1 MADLLLAN
9 VLAHL
14 PGATPGLDRPRARHD
29 IEIAGDRIAAI
40 RPATGAVPEGAGVI
54 DGTRLFAVP
63 GMVNG
68 HYHSHE
74 NFQKGRYDGLP
85 LELWMNLVRP
95 MRPVPV
101 TPEEVYLRT
110 MIGAIQALRSGT
122 TTIVDDMNLPGL
134 DRSLLDAAYRA
145 YEDIGIRAY
154 LGMTMFDRPFFRGV
168 PFVDETF
175 PPDLL
180 AELDALPVV
189 PAEAILALAEDLAQ
203 ARHPSSN
210 RVAYIAAPS
219 APQRCTEGFL
229 RAVRALADR
238 HDLPVIIHVQE
249 TRLQVVT
256 GQILY
261 GSSMF
266 AYLHRI
272 GFLAPKTSIIHGVW
286 AEPGDLDLIAA
297 SGASIQ
303 HNPNSNLKLGSGL
316 APLREMLRRGI
327 NVSLGTDGCGSI
339 EATDMLRVLANTA
352 LLQTLREGDHADWI
366 TADEAFS
373 AATRGGAVALG
384 RSDLGELRVGAKAD
398 IALYNTHSIALT
410 PLNRPLQQM
419 VFSETGLGLAHL
431 IVDGTPVMRD
441 GRLTQIDED
450 DIIARI
456 HAAAEALDPAIRQ
469 AEASVGRIRGPYE
482 AIYRRCCELPVP
494 DETLPTLVPRRRP

>member
-1 MADLLLAN
+1 
-9 VLAHL
+9 
-14 PGATPGLDRPRARHD
+14 
-29 IEIAGDRIAAI
+29 
-40 RPATGAVPEGAGVI
+40 
-54 DGTRLFAVP
+54 
-63 GMVNG
+63 
-68 HYHSHE
+68 
-74 NFQKGRYDGLP
+74 
-85 LELWMNLVRP
+85 
-95 MRPVPV
+95 
-101 TPEEVYLRT
+101 

-122 TTIVDDMNLPGL
+122 TTIVDDMNVPGL
-134 DRSLLDAAYRA
+134 DRALLDAAFRA
-145 YEDIGIRAY
+145 YDDIGIRAY
-154 LGMTMFDRPFFRGV
+154 VGMTMFDRPFFRGV

-189 PAEAILALAEDLAQ
+189 PAATILALAEDLARS
-203 ARHPSSN
+203 RHPSTN

-256 GQILY
+256 GQVMF

-286 AEPGDLDLIAA
+286 ATPGDLDLIAE

-339 EATDMLRVLANTA
+339 ESTDMLRVMANTA
-352 LLQTLREGDHADWI
+352 LLQTLREGDHEDWI
-366 TADEAFS
+366 SSGEAFS

-384 RSDLGELRVGAKAD
+384 RPDLGVLDVGAKAD
-398 IALYNTHSIALT
+398 VALYDTRSIALT
-410 PLNRPLQQM
+410 PLHRPLQQL
-419 VFSETGLGLAHL
+419 VFSETGQGLAHL
-431 IVDGTPVMRD
+431 IIDGQPVLRD
-441 GRLTQIDED
+441 GRLTRIDEPALID
-450 DIIARI
+450 RI
-456 HAAAEALDPAIRQ
+456 HAEADALEPALRAAE
-469 AEASVGRIRGPYE
+469 ETVGRIRAPYE
-482 AIYRRCCELPVP
+482 AIYRRCCDCAIP
-494 DETLPTLVPRRRP
+494 DTILPTRIPRAH